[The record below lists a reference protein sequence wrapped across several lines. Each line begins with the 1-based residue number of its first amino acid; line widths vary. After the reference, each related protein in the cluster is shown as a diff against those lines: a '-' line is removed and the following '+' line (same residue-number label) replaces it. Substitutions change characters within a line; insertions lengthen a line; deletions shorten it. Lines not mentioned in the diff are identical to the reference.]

1 MDSPASETSQG
12 QIIALRNVVI
22 SMTVES
28 WRLVKVLE
36 RLLNS
41 VEVKEQQ
48 RYQGKIRW
56 FVKKTDE
63 ALKSAGLNLVN
74 YEGRPYDPGIPAT
87 PINLE
92 DFQTD
97 EKLYVMQ
104 MLEPVIVD
112 SDGKIVKTGTVSL
125 GKVE

>member
-1 MDSPASETSQG
+1 MDDSATELSKEQTIVLRET
-12 QIIALRNVVI
+12 II
-22 SMTVES
+22 SMAVES

-36 RLLNS
+36 RLLS
-41 VEVKEQQ
+41 AVDVKEQQ

-63 ALKSAGLNLVN
+63 SLRSAGLNMIN
-74 YEGRPYDPGIPAT
+74 YEGQSYDPGIPAT

-92 DFQTD
+92 DFLPD
-97 EKLYVMQ
+97 DKLYVMQ

-112 SDGKIVKTGTVSL
+112 TNGKIIKTGTVSL
-125 GKVE
+125 GRIE

>member
-1 MDSPASETSQG
+1 MDSSETTFSPAQ
-12 QIIALRNVVI
+12 AVVLREAII
-22 SMTVES
+22 SMTTES

-41 VEVKEQQ
+41 IEVKEQQ

-112 SDGKIVKTGTVSL
+112 SAGKIVKTGTVSL
-125 GKVE
+125 GRVE